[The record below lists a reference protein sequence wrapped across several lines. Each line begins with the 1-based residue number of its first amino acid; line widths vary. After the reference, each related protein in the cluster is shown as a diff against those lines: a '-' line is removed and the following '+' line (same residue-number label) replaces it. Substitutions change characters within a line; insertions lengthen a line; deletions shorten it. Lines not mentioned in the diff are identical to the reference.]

1 MDHDGANRKS
11 PAAVEGRGRE
21 ASQNETI
28 RVGHGIRRALRA
40 QFLTG
45 LLLALAVWAFSPVAA
60 YSSLLGSLAAFIPAT
75 VFAATVATKIGGDS
89 ARFLRAAVVGEVVK
103 LLLTA
108 VICMAVFLWV
118 KPLAAGWFFAGMIV
132 AILAGAFGR
141 ARRLDN

>member
-28 RVGHGIRRALRA
+28 RIGHGIRRALRA

-60 YSSLLGSLAAFIPAT
+60 YSSLLGSLAAFVPALF
-75 VFAATVATKIGGDS
+75 FAVRVAVKIGADS
-89 ARFLRAAVVGEVVK
+89 AVFLRAAVVGEAIK

-108 VICMAVFLWV
+108 MICMVVFLWV
-118 KPLAAGWFFAGMIV
+118 KPLAAGWFFAGM
-132 AILAGAFGR
+132 AATLLAGALARAGR
-141 ARRLDN
+141 VDN